1 LLLDFERVEKIKKTL
16 LEKYPQNIAKSE
28 LNFQNNFQL
37 IVAVVLSAQCTDK
50 RVNLITPQLFQKF
63 PTPQKMVKADFSEV
77 RSLISSCNLFQNKA
91 KYLINLSNQLL
102 ESFDGEVPLNQKD
115 LMSLSGVGQ
124 KTANVVLI
132 EGRGANLMAVDTH
145 VFRVSHRLE
154 LSSATTPEKTE
165 SDLTELF
172 RTDLGQ
178 LHQAF
183 VLFGRYICK
192 AREPD
197 CQNCFFSDL
206 CNFRKNDLIK

>member
-63 PTPQKMVKADFSEV
+63 PTPQKMAKADFSEI

-102 ESFDGEVPLNQKD
+102 ENFDGEVPLNQKD

-132 EGRGANLMAVDTH
+132 EGGGANLMAVDTH

-154 LSSATTPEKTE
+154 LSSAKTPEKTE
-165 SDLTELF
+165 SDLTKLF

-197 CQNCFFSDL
+197 CRNCFFSDL